1 MSEAKSGLRRILYAE
16 DNFDDVELLRLALEH
31 SASGVQLHHVENG
44 VACMQYLRSQSR
56 ASLERP
62 DLLLLD
68 LNMPAMDGFE
78 VMEAILRDEVWR
90 SLPVIVLTTSIAP
103 EDVERMYRLRCSTYI
118 RKPLELQGFRK
129 AVQTIVDYWFKVATL
144 PTS

>member
-1 MSEAKSGLRRILYAE
+1 
-16 DNFDDVELLRLALEH
+16 
-31 SASGVQLHHVENG
+31 
-44 VACMQYLRSQSR
+44 
-56 ASLERP
+56 
-62 DLLLLD
+62 LD